1 MNTTTDAYAS
11 VLETDWE
18 IGFAEVWVLDPD
30 AGSSEEESI
39 ISYVIENEWV
49 FEWREDAISD
59 EELMDRVL
67 DSVEAYQ
74 GFQNRYGD

>member
-18 IGFAEVWVLDPD
+18 IDFAEVWVLDPD

-39 ISYVIENEWV
+39 LSYVIENEWV
-49 FEWREDAISD
+49 FEWRENAISD

>member
-1 MNTTTDAYAS
+1 MNTATDAYAS
-11 VLETDWE
+11 VVEVDWE
-18 IGFAEVWVLDPD
+18 IDFAEVWVLDPD

-39 ISYVIENEWV
+39 LSYVIENEWV
-49 FEWREDAISD
+49 FEWRGDAISD